1 MEPNHFEIERLFS
14 DFSWHADR
22 GDGTALAALFATEGV
37 LCVGGQEL
45 TGRDQIA
52 ADMTRRAQIA
62 GRKTR
67 HVWSNLRI
75 VESRYNQLST
85 TAVQLTFEQTGDDR
99 PTQLRVSDLVDT
111 LQKDHDGQWRFA
123 RRIISRQMALA
134 FAG

>member
-1 MEPNHFEIERLFS
+1 MEPNHSEIERLFN

-22 GDGTALAALFATEGV
+22 GDGLALAALFATEGV
-37 LCVGGQEL
+37 LYVGGQEL
-45 TGRDQIA
+45 TGHKQIA
-52 ADMTRRAQIA
+52 DDMTRRALIP

-75 VESRYNQLST
+75 VESHENQLST
-85 TAVQLTFEQTGDDR
+85 AAIQLTFEETGDDR
-99 PTQLRVSDLVDT
+99 PTQLRVSDLIDT
-111 LQKDHDGQWRFA
+111 LQKDNDGRWRFA